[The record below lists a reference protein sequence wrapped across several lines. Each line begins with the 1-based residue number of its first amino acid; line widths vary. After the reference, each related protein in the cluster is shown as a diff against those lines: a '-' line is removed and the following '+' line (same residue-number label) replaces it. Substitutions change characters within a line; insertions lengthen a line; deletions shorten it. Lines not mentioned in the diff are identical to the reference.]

1 MSYYL
6 LLVVPPQS
14 IAEPNSEEM
23 PDEDG
28 KSHKGPLQVL
38 HYILKMHGGCDI

>member
-6 LLVVPPQS
+6 LLVVPPPS
-14 IAEPNSEEM
+14 IDEPNSEM